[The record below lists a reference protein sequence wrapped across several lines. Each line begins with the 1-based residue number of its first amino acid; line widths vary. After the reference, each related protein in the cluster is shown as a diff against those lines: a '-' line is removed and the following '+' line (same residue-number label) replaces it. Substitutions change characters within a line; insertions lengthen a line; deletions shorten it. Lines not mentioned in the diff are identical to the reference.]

1 MAEIKQSNVS
11 HTHTRRPR
19 GFDGISR
26 PRLTS
31 QYSLRIAPNV
41 CHSPEE
47 FTQEQ
52 RLLRIHGERAGEGGV
67 FRQRETM
74 HVKGGRHSCSAE
86 IFIETSRSDE
96 TVWEPKGK
104 LLLI

>member
-11 HTHTRRPR
+11 LTHTQAE

-52 RLLRIHGERAGEGGV
+52 RLLRIHGERAEEGGV
-67 FRQRETM
+67 FRQWETM
-74 HVKGGRHSCSAE
+74 HVKGGDTHA
-86 IFIETSRSDE
+86 
-96 TVWEPKGK
+96 
-104 LLLI
+104 LLKYSSK